1 MDHEITLHDSLAL
14 EAALMRMIGE
24 NARKLRIARKL
35 TQADVADAIGLSAEY
50 YARVERGKTMPSIE
64 TLHRMVLWL
73 GGSADT
79 FFGWT
84 EHGDATPPVEAE
96 SGSAAL
102 ALAAEL
108 QPLRRVLRQLRRAS
122 PRARAFVDHVLG
134 EMEYI
139 SRDQTGE
146 NR

>member
-1 MDHEITLHDSLAL
+1 MNNEITLHDSFAF

-24 NARKLRIARKL
+24 NARRLRIARKL

-50 YARVERGKTMPSIE
+50 YARVERGRTMPSIE

-79 FFGWT
+79 FLGWT
-84 EHGDATPPVEAE
+84 EHGDSTPSADAE

-102 ALAAEL
+102 ALEAEL

-134 EMEYI
+134 EMEYMAGG
-139 SRDQTGE
+139 QTE
-146 NR
+146 KNR